1 MNTQLQRKI
10 DSSISMLQ
18 KAEKTALRY
27 QSYGFNV
34 AFSGGKDSQ
43 VIVKLAELAGV
54 KHRVVHNFTTMDA
67 PANIRFIRENYPQCV
82 IRKPKESFWQLCR
95 RHKMLPTMMVRFCC
109 SELKEK
115 SDPNSVTITGVRR
128 SESYRR
134 SDRQEITLLTRRR
147 HPDFVA
153 GSWEEFESYQ
163 ESVVTCLMGLDKLV
177 VNPILNWSDG
187 DVWEFIDSYK
197 IPHNP
202 LYKLESRVGCLFC
215 PLKQTK
221 LIHQDK
227 LLYPKHYQAFLHL
240 IADLKELR
248 KARNEKD
255 VWQLLSPEEI
265 FDWWASK
272 ESYKKYFRQKE
283 LPLCFDCQKQ

>member
-18 KAEKTALRY
+18 KAERTALRY

-128 SESYRR
+128 AESYRR
-134 SDRQEITLLTRRR
+134 SDRQESGGRTPSAGVRAFFRLRSALGAFKAPRRGTMPPPR
-147 HPDFVA
+147 
-153 GSWEEFESYQ
+153 
-163 ESVVTCLMGLDKLV
+163 
-177 VNPILNWSDG
+177 
-187 DVWEFIDSYK
+187 
-197 IPHNP
+197 
-202 LYKLESRVGCLFC
+202 
-215 PLKQTK
+215 
-221 LIHQDK
+221 
-227 LLYPKHYQAFLHL
+227 
-240 IADLKELR
+240 
-248 KARNEKD
+248 
-255 VWQLLSPEEI
+255 
-265 FDWWASK
+265 
-272 ESYKKYFRQKE
+272 
-283 LPLCFDCQKQ
+283 